1 MLLQMALF
9 HSFLWLSNVPLYTY
23 TSFSLSIHLLMDIYV
38 ASMWVIVNCVSVNT
52 GVHASLQI
60 IIFSKYMPGVGL
72 LDHMVVLFLVF

>member
-38 ASMWVIVNCVSVNT
+38 ASMWVIVNRVSVNT

-60 IIFSKYMPGVGL
+60 IIFSKYTPGVGL

>member
-1 MLLQMALF
+1 MALF

-38 ASMWVIVNCVSVNT
+38 ASMWVIVNRVSVNT